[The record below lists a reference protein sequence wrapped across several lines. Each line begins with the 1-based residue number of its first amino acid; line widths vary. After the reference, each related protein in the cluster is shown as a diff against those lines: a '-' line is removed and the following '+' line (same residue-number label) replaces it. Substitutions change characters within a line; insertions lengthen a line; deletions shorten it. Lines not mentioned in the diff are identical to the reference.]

1 MSSKCP
7 PSAVARVRIGH
18 SRASTYLSGQACE
31 ILLDIL
37 SAAPTTNMCSIGE
50 PCVRAQDV
58 LSRALARAN
67 KQREA
72 EIKYRKPEK
81 IHKNYTFVLTC
92 QIPTFGH
99 LDTRTRRRVLRTKN
113 HFLIRLI
120 LLEAG
125 SKLST

>member
-58 LSRALARAN
+58 FVHENAGGFSRG
-67 KQREA
+67 
-72 EIKYRKPEK
+72 PVEK
-81 IHKNYTFVLTC
+81 SFYEEV
-92 QIPTFGH
+92 
-99 LDTRTRRRVLRTKN
+99 
-113 HFLIRLI
+113 
-120 LLEAG
+120 
-125 SKLST
+125 